1 MITTIVN
8 EWKIL
13 HAKQIGSEFNKDS
26 DHTVQY
32 LVFENLHGDGDL
44 RRWENFRHSAFED
57 QCATSNYS
65 PEEVTAVTK

>member
-13 HAKQIGSEFNKDS
+13 HAKQIGSEFEKYS
-26 DHTVQY
+26 DYTVQY
-32 LVFENLHGDGDL
+32 LVFENLHGDSYL

-57 QCATSNYS
+57 QCATNNYS
-65 PEEVTAVTK
+65 TEEVTAVTK